1 MAISPADMTRIRSEV
16 GAALAEFIGRQR
28 QDLGRISA
36 DLLPCVD
43 AIDDLLA
50 GGKRLRAGFCYWGWR
65 ACGGPDGRE
74 IFAAAAA
81 LELLHA
87 SALVHDDVMDASDTR
102 RGQPSVHRRFAT
114 RHAASGWRGSAAD
127 FGAGAAILIGDLL
140 LAWTDEMLR
149 ASGLAPDAV
158 WRGLGELD
166 AMRTEVFSGQFLDL
180 VGQASGAS
188 AVDSALRVVTYKSAK
203 YTVERPLHL
212 GAELAGATRTGR
224 PAGRGQ
230 AAIDPARGLADR
242 LAARQAFTDYG
253 IPIGIAF
260 QLRDDILGVFGD
272 PAKTGKPVIDDLR
285 EGKRTVMLAIAR
297 ERADADQAAVLDRAI
312 GDPLLSEQDARQVR
326 AVITGTG
333 ALAECEAMIDR
344 NVKDALAALD
354 SAPIAGESKSA
365 LAELAVAATARTD

>member
-1 MAISPADMTRIRSEV
+1 MAIFPADMPRIRSEV
-16 GAALAEFIGRQR
+16 GAALAVFIGRQR
-28 QDLGRISA
+28 QDLGRISP

-102 RGQPSVHRRFAT
+102 RGQPAVHRRFAA

-188 AVDSALRVVTYKSAK
+188 ALDSALQVVIYKSAK

-212 GAELAGATRTGR
+212 GAELACATRPGTAG
-224 PAGRGQ
+224 AGRG
-230 AAIDPARGLADR
+230 AGDPGRDYADR

-253 IPIGIAF
+253 VPIGIAF

-272 PAKTGKPVIDDLR
+272 PARTGKPVIDDLR

-297 ERADADQAAVLDRAI
+297 ERADAGQAAVLDRAV
-312 GDPLLSEQDARQVR
+312 GDPLLSEKGACQVR

-354 SAPIAGESKSA
+354 SAPITAESKSA
-365 LAELAVAATARTD
+365 LADLAVAATARTD

>member
-1 MAISPADMTRIRSEV
+1 MANSPADMTRIRSEV
-16 GAALAEFIGRQR
+16 GAALASFIGRQR
-28 QDLGRISA
+28 QDLGLISA

-43 AIDDLLA
+43 AIEDLLA

-102 RGQPSVHRRFAT
+102 RGQPAVHRRFAS

-212 GAELAGATRTGR
+212 GAELACATRPGVAGPGR
-224 PAGRGQ
+224 AAGDQ
-230 AAIDPARGLADR
+230 APCPEGR

-297 ERADADQAAVLDRAI
+297 ERADTGQAAVLDRSI
-312 GDPLLSEQDARQVR
+312 GDPLLSEQGARQVR

-333 ALAECEAMIDR
+333 ALAECEAMIDG

-354 SAPIAGESKSA
+354 GAPITQESKSA
-365 LAELAVAATARTD
+365 LADLAVAATARTD

>member
-1 MAISPADMTRIRSEV
+1 MTRIRSEV

-65 ACGGPDGRE
+65 ACGGPDRPE

-102 RGQPSVHRRFAT
+102 RGQPAVHRRFAA
-114 RHAASGWRGSAAD
+114 RHAAAGWGGSAAD
-127 FGAGAAILIGDLL
+127 FGAGAAVLIGDLL

-180 VGQASGAS
+180 VGQASGAT

-212 GAELAGATRTGR
+212 GAELAIAAQPGA
-224 PAGRGQ
+224 AG
-230 AAIDPARGLADR
+230 AAP
-242 LAARQAFTDYG
+242 RQAFTDYG

-297 ERADADQAAVLDRAI
+297 ERADGDHAAVLDRAI

-333 ALAECEAMIDR
+333 ALAECEAMIER
-344 NVKDALAALD
+344 NVKDALSALD
-354 SAPIAGESKSA
+354 CAPITAESKSA

>member
-1 MAISPADMTRIRSEV
+1 MAISPADMPQIRSEV
-16 GAALAEFIGRQR
+16 GAALAAFIGRQR

-74 IFAAAAA
+74 IFTAAAA

-102 RGQPSVHRRFAT
+102 RGQPAVHRRFAA

-212 GAELAGATRTGR
+212 GAELACATRPGAAGTGR
-224 PAGRGQ
+224 GDG
-230 AAIDPARGLADR
+230 DPSGHEDR

-253 IPIGIAF
+253 VPIGIAF

-272 PAKTGKPVIDDLR
+272 PARTGKPVIDDLR

-297 ERADADQAAVLDRAI
+297 ERADPAQAAILDRAI
-312 GDPLLSEQDARQVR
+312 GDPLLSEQGACQVR

-344 NVKDALAALD
+344 NVKNALAALD
-354 SAPIAGESKSA
+354 SAPITAESKSA
-365 LAELAVAATARTD
+365 LADLAVAATARTD